1 MDIGPTWLVSAFTH
15 RGLVRRKNE
24 DAIAVDDQ
32 VITGD
37 MPAPLTFYLDDD
49 GCVLMVADG
58 IGGHNAGAIASR
70 LVIAQLVRRIKA
82 SATIYDCAR
91 AIAEANQNLHDATHQ
106 QPDLAGMGSTL
117 VGVVLRQTEMVSF
130 NVGDSRLYLQTS
142 HHLIQISRDD
152 VPEGNID
159 HRGWRTTQG
168 ITQAIGGSRH
178 FLVVAPHVAMDPSP
192 TLGETLLLCSDGLTD
207 LVSDDAISRIL
218 TDTADLNLATRH
230 LAALALRRGGYDNVS
245 IVVARRAQ
253 S

>member
-1 MDIGPTWLVSAFTH
+1 MNIGPTWLVSAFTH
-15 RGLVRRKNE
+15 RGLVRRRNE

-37 MPAPLTFYLDDD
+37 MSTPLTFHLDDS

-70 LVIAQLVRRIKA
+70 FVIAQLVRRIKA
-82 SATIYDCAR
+82 GATTYDCAR
-91 AIAEANQNLHDATHQ
+91 AIAEANQNLHELTHQ
-106 QPDLAGMGSTL
+106 QPDMAGMGSTL
-117 VGVVLRQTEMVSF
+117 VGVVMRQTEMVSF

-142 HHLIQISRDD
+142 HHLIRMSQDD
-152 VPEGNID
+152 VPEGD
-159 HRGWRTTQG
+159 ADRRGRRTSQA
-168 ITQAIGGSRH
+168 ITQALGGSRH
-178 FLVVAPHVAMDPSP
+178 LVVVAPHVAMDPSP

-218 TDTADLNLATRH
+218 TFTADLCLATRH
-230 LAALALRRGGYDNVS
+230 LAALAFRRGAYDNLS
-245 IVVARRAQ
+245 IVVARRAR